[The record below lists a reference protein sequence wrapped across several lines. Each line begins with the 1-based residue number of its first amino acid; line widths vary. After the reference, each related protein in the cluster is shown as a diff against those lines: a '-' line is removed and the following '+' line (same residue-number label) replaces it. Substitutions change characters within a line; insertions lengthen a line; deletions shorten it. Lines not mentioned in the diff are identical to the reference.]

1 MKVKNGSRPERC
13 DFQHLNLGELQGGKK
28 NFENFCS
35 DLINAKPF
43 TSKST
48 EHCKHCEPIARREY
62 EKYMDKI
69 GHPVQVK

>member
-1 MKVKNGSRPERC
+1 MRFPASKFGRVAGR
-13 DFQHLNLGELQGGKK
+13 KK
-28 NFENFCS
+28 NFEKFCS

-48 EHCKHCEPIARREY
+48 EHCKHCEPIAGREY